1 MAPLYT
7 TLILIIL
14 LCISSIATL
23 AQPAEASDQS
33 EAVVP
38 RSAWEPSG
46 EIIADQQR
54 SSTSGEQPAHEKA
67 LQRRILTAST
77 SSPSELPTP
86 YDTLSYDFA
95 NSTSCINFYKKWR
108 ANSTITDCHAV
119 SLLLANSNSFFHTL
133 TSAAATSRVLD
144 ASCSQ
149 DVSQCSAIMT
159 SLAADLLHSDNCAE
173 DYGNGNAVVT
183 GTYKDL
189 VAYEPMYRATCLT
202 SPSTQDYCFVD
213 AVSNSSA
220 PDDYNVYF
228 MPIGSALSAGAKP
241 TCSQCLQATMDLF
254 ARWAK
259 KDGQSLDTT
268 YLPSA
273 RIINA
278 HCGAGFA
285 NTNVTVGSNQVTAGA
300 GLTIPLPGLWSATV
314 VGLVLAIL
322 TNLP

>member
-1 MAPLYT
+1 M
-7 TLILIIL
+7 
-14 LCISSIATL
+14 SSIA
-23 AQPAEASDQS
+23 AFARAVEASDQS
-33 EAVVP
+33 DAVA
-38 RSAWEPSG
+38 RSAWEQSG
-46 EIIADQQR
+46 EIADRQR
-54 SSTSGEQPAHEKA
+54 SFLSREHSVHEKA

-77 SSPSELPTP
+77 SSSSELPTP

-159 SLAADLLHSDNCAE
+159 SLAADLLSSDNCAE
-173 DYGNGNAVVT
+173 DYGNGNSVVT

-213 AVSNSSA
+213 AATNSSA

-228 MPIGSALSAGAKP
+228 MPIGSALSVGAEP
-241 TCSQCLQATMDLF
+241 TCSQCLQATMDVF
-254 ARWAK
+254 AIWAK
-259 KDGQSLDTT
+259 KNGQSLDTT

-273 RIINA
+273 RIINS
-278 HCGAGFA
+278 HCGSGFA
-285 NTNVTVGSNQVTAGA
+285 STNVTVGSNVISGA
-300 GLTIPLPGLWSATV
+300 GSTASLPGLWSIAV
-314 VGLVLAIL
+314 IGFGLAIL
-322 TNLP
+322 TNMV

>member
-1 MAPLYT
+1 MARPLFA

-14 LCISSIATL
+14 CISTFATL
-23 AQPAEASDQS
+23 AQPVEASDQPD
-33 EAVVP
+33 AVA

-46 EIIADQQR
+46 EIADQQR
-54 SSTSGEQPAHEKA
+54 SFRSKEHLAHEKA

-77 SSPSELPTP
+77 SSSSELPTP

-119 SLLLANSNSFFHTL
+119 SLLLTNSNSFFHTL

-149 DVSQCSAIMT
+149 DVSQCSAIMS
-159 SLAADLLHSDNCAE
+159 SLAADLLGSDNCAE
-173 DYGNGNAVVT
+173 DYGNGNSVVT

-228 MPIGSALSAGAKP
+228 MPIGSALSAGAEP
-241 TCSQCLQATMDLF
+241 TCSQCLQATMALF

-273 RIINA
+273 RIINS
-278 HCGAGFA
+278 HCGSEFA
-285 NTNVTVGSNQVTAGA
+285 STNVTVGSNVISGASFTAS
-300 GLTIPLPGLWSATV
+300 LPGLWSTAV
-314 VGLVLAIL
+314 VGLMLAIL
-322 TNLP
+322 TNLF